1 MAETSLLE
9 PGRGAPMNP
18 IDAMEAEATKATNST
33 PEGIQNALWKI
44 SQDKTL
50 STATEKHRA
59 YCDEVLGWL
68 HGRGS
73 FFHLSACPDFNGGMY
88 FDRERRLLL
97 RIRSDAFLAWLSD
110 ALAMN
115 RGERAFQL
123 IQSAV
128 ETESLTERSTGI
140 EPSTYWASRPGAVYL
155 SNGPGHAAKITA
167 DGVSLVDNGTDGI
180 LFPAE
185 SVLPTWDS
193 SAAIVN
199 PFEACTLFRGM
210 STTAPHGKLL
220 FELWALSLPTNQQTK
235 PPLCTTGV
243 VGSGKTRAVVG
254 LFELYGLP
262 PRVAAVTKGGEG
274 DFWTEAD
281 AGGLTCWDNADTRI
295 DWLPDALAAAATGG
309 CQSKRKLY
317 SDAERV
323 TLRARSWVA
332 VTSANPAFAADAGL
346 ADRLMVVRLGR
357 RAGGTAEAAL
367 SAEIA
372 AARDGGLAWICQTIH
387 KALADAEPVPGGL
400 NQRHPDFAAFAV
412 RLGRALGREAEA
424 VAALRAAEA
433 DKSLFNLENDTIGAA
448 VLEAMRSGTPF
459 YGTSAELLER
469 LKTNDSSLEGTLS
482 AKRLSKRMGKL
493 WPHLEAVLGAKQE
506 IGHGGG
512 LRYSLKPPSNGDNGD
527 FQTAFSEKSAWKVNI
542 ETFAKTSIESH
553 QSHQTPPT
561 MADSD
566 ADSTLFEMEG
576 P

>member
-1 MAETSLLE
+1 
-9 PGRGAPMNP
+9 MNK
-18 IDAMEAEATKATNST
+18 ALAQMEAQAAEAMNAT
-33 PEGIQNALWKI
+33 PEGIQNALWKL
-44 SQDKTL
+44 SQDKRL

-59 YCDEVLGWL
+59 YCDEVVGWL

-155 SNGPGHAAKITA
+155 SNGSGHAAKITA
-167 DGVSLVDNGTDGI
+167 EGVAVVDNGTDGV
-180 LFPAE
+180 LFPADA
-185 SVLPTWDS
+185 VLPPWDS
-193 SAAIVN
+193 SAEPVN
-199 PFEACTLFRGM
+199 PFERCALFRDM

-220 FELWALSLPTNQQTK
+220 FQLWGISLPTDQQTK

-254 LFELYGLP
+254 LFELYGFP
-262 PRVAAVTKGGEG
+262 PRVAAVTKNGEG

-281 AGGLTCWDNADTRI
+281 AGGLACWDNADTRI

-346 ADRLMVVRLGR
+346 ADRLLVVRLR
-357 RAGGTAEAAL
+357 RREGGTAEAAL

-372 AARDGGLAWICQTIH
+372 AARDSGLAWICQTIH
-387 KALADAEPVPGGL
+387 KALADAEPVPDGL

-433 DKSLFNLENDTIGAA
+433 DKSVFNLENDSIAAA
-448 VLEAMRSGTPF
+448 VLEAMRSGEPF
-459 YGTSAELLER
+459 TGTAAELLER
-469 LKTNDSSLEGTLS
+469 MKIHDPGLEGTLS
-482 AKRLSKRMGKL
+482 AKRLSKRMSKL
-493 WPHLEAVLGAKQE
+493 WPHLEAVLSARQE
-506 IGHGGG
+506 VAHGGG
-512 LRYSLKPPSNGDNGD
+512 LRYTLKPPSTGDYGD
-527 FQTAFSEKSAWKVNI
+527 FETAFSEKSAWKVNI
-542 ETFAKTSIESH
+542 GTFAKTSNESH
-553 QSHQTPPT
+553 QSHQE
-561 MADSD
+561 AEEQ
-566 ADSTLFEMEG
+566 AELEWR
-576 P
+576 